1 MIALKHFHVGFWF
14 LSPKMEAQS
23 TEHEEHGTCV
33 GIGLDI
39 EGISMLLGIGKELVG
54 PKLVGVGMVLVG
66 TELVGPNIVLA
77 KVGTVMKMG
86 AVLSRHGMVLAGL
99 GGVIIRLS
107 MLWLELWYDWD
118 FAWYWSPS
126 AVNMVLA

>member
-1 MIALKHFHVGFWF
+1 
-14 LSPKMEAQS
+14 MEAQS

-77 KVGTVMKMG
+77 KVGTVMRMG
-86 AVLSRHGMVLAGL
+86 VVLSRHGMVLAGL

-107 MLWLELWYDWD
+107 MLWLELW
-118 FAWYWSPS
+118 
-126 AVNMVLA
+126 

>member
-1 MIALKHFHVGFWF
+1 MIALKHFHVGFWC

-54 PKLVGVGMVLVG
+54 PNMKLVGVGMVLVG

-77 KVGTVMKMG
+77 KVGTVMRMG
-86 AVLSRHGMVLAGL
+86 VVLSRHGMVLAGL
-99 GGVIIRLS
+99 DVVIIRLS
-107 MLWLELWYDWD
+107 MLWLELW
-118 FAWYWSPS
+118 
-126 AVNMVLA
+126 